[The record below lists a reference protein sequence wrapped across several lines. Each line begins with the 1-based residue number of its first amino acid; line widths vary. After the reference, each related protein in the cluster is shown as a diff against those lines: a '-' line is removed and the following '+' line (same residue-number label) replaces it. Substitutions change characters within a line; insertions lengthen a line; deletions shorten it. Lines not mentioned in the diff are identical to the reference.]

1 MSHGLFHNMLTRYGF
16 HEVPNR
22 YYPSPTRVCVKE
34 DICVIQYIARLGY
47 TYDCGILGKDV
58 DGNFYIKST
67 LISTCQ
73 KIHGNTLTIDTD
85 TMKTLLKKSKNYF
98 DLTRRVNNYLVT
110 VALET
115 L

>member
-16 HEVPNR
+16 HEVSNR
-22 YYPSPTRVCVKE
+22 YYPSPTRMCIKE
-34 DICVIQYIARLGY
+34 DICVIRYNDM
-47 TYDCGILGKDV
+47 YDCGILGKDV

-67 LISTCQ
+67 LISTRK
-73 KIHGNTLTIDTD
+73 KIRENTLAIDID

-98 DLTRRVNNYLVT
+98 DLARRVNNYLVT

>member
-1 MSHGLFHNMLTRYGF
+1 M
-16 HEVPNR
+16 
-22 YYPSPTRVCVKE
+22 
-34 DICVIQYIARLGY
+34 
-47 TYDCGILGKDV
+47 YDCGILGKDV

-67 LISTCQ
+67 LISTRQ
-73 KIHGNTLTIDTD
+73 KIRGNTLAIDID